1 VALDDDDF
9 MKKARAAANLGASA
23 SPLRSD
29 RA

>member
-9 MKKARAAANLGASA
+9 MKKARAAANLDAAASR
-23 SPLRSD
+23 LRSH